1 MANQLAEY
9 DGEDL
14 VDQELVKEQNFVSLM
29 NSLECVFVSNC
40 SFLGCLLFKKQ
51 LRISKEKTEEKVS
64 SEKLQT
70 FKLRMD
76 DKQIVIEHKVS
87 NQIYLFSQNL

>member
-14 VDQELVKEQNFVSLM
+14 VDQELVKEENIFSLM
-29 NSLECVFVSNC
+29 NSLECVFVTNC
-40 SFLGCLLFKKQ
+40 SFFGLFPLQKQ

-76 DKQIVIEHKVS
+76 DKQIVIEHKVT
-87 NQIYLFSQNL
+87 N